1 MKNKIISAEEER
13 DLIESTERGEW
24 KSVGRPGERRKFWRD
39 IALNTLAEKRIED
52 TILQNILGAIKNK
65 LVLSFSYKSSQRT
78 VEPYILGFDD
88 RHQLIL
94 SAVQLSGG
102 SGTGF
107 RTFHVSELS
116 NLAVTERKFY
126 GKHPDYNPRDPLFEE
141 KIAQIAA

>member
-13 DLIESTERGEW
+13 DIVDSTERGEW
-24 KSVGRPGERRKFWRD
+24 KSIGRVSERRRFWRD
-39 IALNTLAEKRIED
+39 IALNTLTVERVER
-52 TILQNILGAIKNK
+52 TVLLNILKAIEGK
-65 LVLSFSYKSSQRT
+65 LALSFSYKSSQRT

-88 RHQLIL
+88 RHQLML

-107 RTFHVSELS
+107 RTFYVSELS

-141 KIAQIAA
+141 KIAQVAA

>member
-1 MKNKIISAEEER
+1 MKA
-13 DLIESTERGEW
+13 IEG
-24 KSVGRPGERRKFWRD
+24 
-39 IALNTLAEKRIED
+39 
-52 TILQNILGAIKNK
+52 K

-102 SGTGF
+102 RGAGF

-116 NLAVTERKFY
+116 NLAVTDQKFY

-141 KIAQIAA
+141 KIAQVAA